1 MIYIFFHYTYQ
12 HNLYLAIKTL
22 VSLSKSLK
30 QSFFQKMTFAVS
42 EYYLLELILMEF
54 KKNSKEDIDYS
65 LFIKSNQM
73 SQQLDWLFE
82 DAATDI
88 IQFWSL
94 FKDENANVRKAYE
107 LGMQISGNIR

>member
-1 MIYIFFHYTYQ
+1 MMFRQLEARTSKNISFNLIYIFFHYTYQ
-12 HNLYLAIKTL
+12 HNFYLAIKTL
-22 VSLSKSLK
+22 VNLSKSLK

-73 SQQLDWLFE
+73 SQ
-82 DAATDI
+82 
-88 IQFWSL
+88 
-94 FKDENANVRKAYE
+94 
-107 LGMQISGNIR
+107 